1 MEDEIIDKNKQE
13 YKIES
18 NEDLIMK
25 DTYSNPKKI
34 EILDKMMNEKSFSDS
49 EDEEQKDKNP
59 KFILDEKNYN
69 KEMSKINKLY
79 EQNQ

>member
-13 YKIES
+13 NKIES
-18 NEDLIMK
+18 NEDIIMK
-25 DTYSNPKKI
+25 DTYSNSKKI

>member
-1 MEDEIIDKNKQE
+1 MEDEINHKNKQE
-13 YKIES
+13 NKIES
-18 NEDLIMK
+18 NEDIIMK
-25 DTYSNPKKI
+25 DTYSNSKKI